1 MPQSCDATP
10 KTNEVGWR
18 RSGAVADRSEV
29 LTTPCGSGKLVWRRW
44 GRGSPVVL
52 AHGGSGSWTH
62 WIKTIPE
69 LAQRHTV
76 YAVDLP
82 GLGQSDMPDAPLTA
96 EHCGKI
102 VAAGV
107 RQLIPADQRPSF
119 VAFSFGAHVS
129 TFATV
134 DLGERVAQ
142 FVIVGCAALGFPYHG
157 LKYLKEEP
165 GMAETEVDAIYRTNL
180 HRLMFADAANIDELS
195 VHLQKSNVRQARFR
209 SRRLAS
215 TSEIR
220 DNLPKIKARLGAI
233 WGSKDA
239 TATPSPEAR
248 IEVLRMHQPD
258 MPAAVIENAGHWVMY
273 EAAQEFND
281 TLLRLLAN
289 ETP

>member
-1 MPQSCDATP
+1 MLQSGSCDEMSDVESIVA
-10 KTNEVGWR
+10 ELAA
-18 RSGAVADRSEV
+18 RSDV
-29 LTTPCGSGKLVWRRW
+29 LATPCGDGHLIWRRW
-44 GRGSPVVL
+44 GEGSPVVL

-69 LAQRHTV
+69 LAKTHAV

-82 GLGQSDMPDAPLTA
+82 GLGQSDMPAPPLTA
-96 EHCGKI
+96 EHCGQI

-107 RQLIPADQRPSF
+107 RQLIPAEQRPRF

-129 TFATV
+129 SFAV
-134 DLGERVAQ
+134 VELGDRAAQ
-142 FVIVGCAALGFPYHG
+142 FVIVGCAALGLPYHG
-157 LKYLKEEP
+157 LKYLKEDP
-165 GMAETEVDAIYRTNL
+165 GMAEKDVDAVYRTNL
-180 HRLMFADAANIDELS
+180 HRLMFADAANIDDLA

-220 DNLPKIKARLGAI
+220 DNLPRSKARLGAI

-248 IEVLRMHQPD
+248 IALLRAHQPD
-258 MPAAVIENAGHWVMY
+258 MPSAIIDGAGHWVMY
-273 EAAQEFND
+273 EAADEFNT
-281 TLLRLLAN
+281 TLLRFLSG
-289 ETP
+289 EPH